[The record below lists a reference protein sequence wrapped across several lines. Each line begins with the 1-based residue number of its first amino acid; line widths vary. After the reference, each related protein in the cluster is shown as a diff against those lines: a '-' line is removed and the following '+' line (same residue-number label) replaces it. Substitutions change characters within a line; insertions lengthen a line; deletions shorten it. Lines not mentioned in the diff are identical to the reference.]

1 MLPRYRTDA
10 TTVAGLESLAASITA
25 NANDVFNPPNGGA
38 QTITNYGSVA
48 SYRVAVVNGDVTL
61 GPGSGYGILL
71 ARGVVTI
78 AGNFTWNGLVLIIGK
93 GSLTW
98 SAGTTGVVHGGVFV
112 AQTLAPDGSKLSSPG
127 NISPDLT
134 PATIFYDA
142 AAIQA
147 ANQTFPY
154 SRPREERNLS

>member
-1 MLPRYRTDA
+1 MAMCWTSRP
-10 TTVAGLESLAASITA
+10 
-25 NANDVFNPPNGGA
+25 
-38 QTITNYGSVA
+38 A

-71 ARGVVTI
+71 ARGVVTV
-78 AGNFTWNGLVLIIGK
+78 AGSFTWNGLILIIGK
-93 GSLTW
+93 GTLIW
-98 SAGTTGVVHGGVFV
+98 SAGTSGGVYGGVFV
-112 AQTLAPDGSKLSSPG
+112 AQTLAPDGSKLSSLG
-127 NISPDLT
+127 NVSPDLS

-154 SRPREERNLS
+154 SPIAVVER